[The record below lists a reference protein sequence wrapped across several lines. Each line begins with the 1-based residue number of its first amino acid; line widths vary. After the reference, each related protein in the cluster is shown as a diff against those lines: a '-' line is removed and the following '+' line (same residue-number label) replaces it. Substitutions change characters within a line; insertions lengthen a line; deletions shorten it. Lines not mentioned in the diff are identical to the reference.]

1 MPSTEI
7 QSRQTILNEMAGRHV
22 AFREIIERFG
32 MLLGRQAEVREEL
45 PVVKTAK
52 CAYEE
57 ERFLGGEPLVAFLSP
72 EEFGPSLRQAAS
84 KLWPLLGV
92 VFPPLHDA
100 LESIGKRLGEDL
112 SWLNLCLRAVVHG
125 EEEALA
131 KAAALAGVS
140 PDFLLMALQT
150 AYGPCIATQKEALL
164 SLAPAELWRKSHCP
178 VCGSAPDLATLE
190 CHSGQTDFL
199 ISKGGELWHH
209 CPTCSHHWRF
219 MRLEC
224 PGCGNQD
231 HKTLVRFSLPDSPRE
246 HIYACEEC
254 RHYLPC
260 LDLIESF
267 DKVDL
272 DVAAL
277 GLVHLD
283 AVAQS
288 RGYVPLSPAPW
299 TALGLAASTAKA
311 S

>member
-7 QSRQTILNEMAGRHV
+7 RPRQTLLNEMAGRHV

-32 MLLGRQAEVREEL
+32 MLLDRQAEAREEL
-45 PVVKTAK
+45 HVVNPAK

-57 ERFLGGEPLVAFLSP
+57 ERFLGGEPLVAFVNP
-72 EEFGPSLRQAAS
+72 EEFGPALRQSAS
-84 KLWPLLGV
+84 KLWPFLGL
-92 VFPPLHDA
+92 VFPPLHEA
-100 LESIGKRLGEDL
+100 LGTIGKRLDEDGD
-112 SWLNLCLRAVVHG
+112 WLNLCLRAIVHG
-125 EEEALA
+125 DEEALTQ
-131 KAAALAGVS
+131 AAALAHVS
-140 PDFLLMALQT
+140 PDFLFMALQT
-150 AYGPCIATQKEALL
+150 AYGPCITAHKEALL
-164 SLAPAELWRKSHCP
+164 SLAPAELWRKPHCP

-209 CPTCSHHWRF
+209 CSACSHHWRF
-219 MRLEC
+219 VRLEC

-246 HIYACEEC
+246 HIYACEKC

-260 LDLIESF
+260 LDLMESS

-272 DVAAL
+272 DLTAL

-288 RGYVPLSPAPW
+288 KGYAPLSPAPW
-299 TALGLAASTAKA
+299 TALGLATPEAKA